1 MIKSKLTPWVAL
13 LFLIVFSAIL
23 VSQNWKTNRIL
34 VNEVPVSE
42 ANTSDMPTYTLA
54 ITEELSEMGIVLGKD
69 FPALALFLGDSM
81 QYYKD
86 KAIEKG
92 AASLV
97 GYYFEQEADE
107 TGDDS
112 LYLVAAQY
120 LIVGSNYVKIEGNR
134 DVFLKKAQDLLNKFL
149 EKNPNRLDAK
159 SLLGYTFVRT
169 EPAPM
174 KGIGV
179 LLDVLKE
186 DSTQVDAL
194 FMLGE
199 FSIESQQFE
208 KALER
213 FKKLLS
219 LHPLNQD
226 YFFKISEVFSRMG
239 LKDSASHYLNLGKI
253 AKEKNIKNSIN

>member
-1 MIKSKLTPWVAL
+1 MIKSKFTPWVAL
-13 LFLIVFSAIL
+13 LFLIIFSAIL
-23 VSQNWKTNRIL
+23 VSQNWKNSFIKDA
-34 VNEVPVSE
+34 EVPLSE
-42 ANTSDMPTYTLA
+42 TNTSDFSSFRLA
-54 ITEELSEMGIVLGKD
+54 LAEELSEEGLVIGKD
-69 FPALALFLGDSM
+69 FPDLALYVGDSI
-81 QYYKD
+81 QHYKD

-92 AASLV
+92 LASLV

-107 TGDDS
+107 TGKDS
-112 LYLVAAQY
+112 LRLVAAQY
-120 LIVGSNYVKIEGNR
+120 LIVGSNYTKIEGNR
-134 DVFLKKAQDLLNKFL
+134 GVFLSNAQNLLKKYL

-159 SLLGYTFVRT
+159 SLLGYTYVRT

-213 FKKLLS
+213 FKNLLS

-239 LKDSASHYLNLGKI
+239 LKDSATHYLNLGKI
-253 AKEKNIKNSIN
+253 VKEKNSRNSIN